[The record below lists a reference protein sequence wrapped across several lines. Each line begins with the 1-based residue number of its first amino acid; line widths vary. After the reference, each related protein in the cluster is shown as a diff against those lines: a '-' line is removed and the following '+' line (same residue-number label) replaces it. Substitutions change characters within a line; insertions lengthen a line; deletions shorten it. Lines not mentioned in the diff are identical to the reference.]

1 MLIRS
6 ASRLDLFHDFYKL
19 ESILKNNQFY
29 ILIGSQHFNGSSISI
44 GKKQHKTF
52 CKSGVET
59 ASLFFIARERL
70 DLWKHSLPTLQRWL
84 CHNTCRN
91 NMITYHLKSNT
102 TPTPQLWQIANI
114 SIKICL
120 DFKHSK
126 CLFHCWVSPCIP
138 APRQPNNTA

>member
-1 MLIRS
+1 MLIRI

-59 ASLFFIARERL
+59 AFLFLDSSRMIRSLKAL
-70 DLWKHSLPTLQRWL
+70 
-84 CHNTCRN
+84 
-91 NMITYHLKSNT
+91 
-102 TPTPQLWQIANI
+102 TPYLTEVAL
-114 SIKICL
+114 S
-120 DFKHSK
+120 
-126 CLFHCWVSPCIP
+126 
-138 APRQPNNTA
+138 